1 MLQLS
6 LDSRPQDK
14 QTTRQYDPALVSLK
28 VCYVT
33 IKFQTPKKD
42 TSRANLFG
50 DAEGKKNYLKK

>member
-14 QTTRQYDPALVSLK
+14 QTTGQYDPALESLK

-33 IKFQTPKKD
+33 IKFQTPKK
-42 TSRANLFG
+42 THLG
-50 DAEGKKNYLKK
+50 QTYLVMQKGRRII

>member
-14 QTTRQYDPALVSLK
+14 QTTGQYDPALVSLK

-33 IKFQTPKKD
+33 IKFQTPKK
-42 TSRANLFG
+42 THLG
-50 DAEGKKNYLKK
+50 QTYLVMQKGRRII